1 MIRMAR
7 YGEIITAS
15 GGKIFFEIEG
25 PVAGRVAKD
34 RATFSLEGKIQDIM
48 AVVKE
53 TADSS
58 YQGLQRIEEK
68 ARPSEYTMKFGL
80 KLGVDSNLLFAKG
93 ESEATFEV
101 TLKWTRPDERQRNP

>member
-1 MIRMAR
+1 MAQ
-7 YGEIITAS
+7 YGKIITAS
-15 GGKIFFEIEG
+15 GGKILFEIEG

-53 TADSS
+53 TSENA
-58 YQGLQRIEEK
+58 YQGLNNIDER
-68 ARPSEYTMKFGL
+68 ARPSEYSMKFGL
-80 KLGVDSNLLFAKG
+80 KLGLGTNLLFAKG